1 MWLNTSDKK
10 ARMRYKVILPDGILK
25 EIISHFWVGTWDS
38 KHQNP
43 NSRYYV
49 IANSLTEITFAFE
62 SDTPRSKLLFSVV
75 QGHTNQPNQFQV
87 NGFYHLI
94 GVSIYSYAIPS
105 LFNIPASELNNQ
117 FISLN
122 TFLGSE
128 GAILTEKVA
137 LATTTQERISAITLF
152 LKSLIEKQRYK
163 DRLIA
168 NAIQEIKKC
177 NGNTKIS
184 KLANDFCLSQ
194 KQFERRFKE
203 FSGFNPKMYSR
214 IIRFESIIKKSNN
227 QSILEEAAYTH
238 GFYDQAHF
246 IHEFKSFTGFNPS
259 DFYKL
264 SN

>member
-1 MWLNTSDKK
+1 MQYQVLS
-10 ARMRYKVILPDGILK
+10 PDGELK
-25 EIISHFWVGTWDS
+25 DIISHFWVGTWNPECQS
-38 KHQNP
+38 P
-43 NSRYYV
+43 NSSYYI

-62 SDTPRSKLLFSVV
+62 SDAPRSKLLFSFV
-75 QGHTNQPNQFQV
+75 QGHTNTPNQFPV

-94 GVSIYSYAIPS
+94 GVSIYSYAIPN
-105 LFNIPASELNNQ
+105 LFNISASELNDQ

-137 LATTTQERISAITLF
+137 LATSTKERISVITRF
-152 LKSLIEKQRYK
+152 FKSLIEKHWYK
-163 DRLIA
+163 DKLIT

-184 KLANDFCLSQ
+184 KLASDFCISQ

-214 IIRFESIIKKSNN
+214 IIRFESIIRKSNS
-227 QSILEEAAYTH
+227 QSVLEEAAYTN
-238 GFYDQAHF
+238 GYYDQAHF
-246 IHEFKSFTGFNPS
+246 IHDFKAFTGFNPS

-264 SN
+264 GS